1 MADPTFIKRAQSRT
15 PLMAGTRVERGL
27 GSRWAFL
34 ATALIL
40 LAIFGA
46 TFVTNPDRPA
56 AADDPAYY
64 TWRTEALLANEPEAM
79 LGIHGPLDMYSSGYR
94 VTTPV
99 IGGLLRRIADVGFLT
114 PTIVLSVG
122 LRVLIPMLLAGFAY
136 RYRKDPLIWHV
147 VAFGSAS
154 LLITPPFAG
163 YLDNVLTLLFLTAS
177 LFFIEPSR
185 TQWRARIAF
194 FALLLLPGLTHP
206 TTLAIFCVVLAAMA
220 VGRLLFRR
228 FDLRSV
234 IRDDGP
240 MLVTAFL
247 AAAAT
252 YAIWK
257 LGIWGEPASLSEA
270 ALPPPAGADF
280 FKTRLGD
287 WVAAMRPLLNGPLFL
302 VGLIGLLAAGRRAA
316 EDELSRVGIV
326 WLAPLAGVLGV
337 AAGLTYPYYRFFNT
351 TLAWVLLVGVGA
363 YFLARFFL
371 DIAQRG
377 GVGVVAILGV
387 VAIAFVLGGNFKA
400 GLDKTHWNDPSDA
413 WVKPDQRVALDAV
426 RSYIVSDD
434 EVGERPVVF
443 IADDEVEEEVRIYGF
458 AKLVGNVSR
467 YGVPGHLQERTAYYL
482 GSVESFLRGEPSGE
496 GYHRELSQESLDDAR
511 AVGAEL
517 SRSPLVI
524 VADAFNKSGENLD
537 HFESENWSAG
547 AGDVVYVSDGVI
559 ETPGASEAFSS
570 VSELGFDEGGG
581 LGDNLRTLLGIVL
594 LLLPGWLLVR
604 FLLPDASPGETL
616 GMIPVLGTSLLALV
630 TIFQLALT
638 GSPLSS
644 GQAWVAWV
652 ITLVLSVV
660 AFLLAG
666 LGVGFPKNENYS
678 TVGT

>member
-15 PLMAGTRVERGL
+15 PLMSGTRVERGL

-46 TFVTNPDRPA
+46 TFVSNPDRPA

-64 TWRTEALLANEPEAM
+64 TWRTEALLSNEPDAM
-79 LGIHGPLDMYSSGYR
+79 LGITGPLDMYSSGYR
-94 VTTPV
+94 VVTPV
-99 IGGLLRRIADVGFLT
+99 IGGLLRRVADVGPLT
-114 PTIVLSVG
+114 PTIILSVG

-136 RYRKDPLIWHV
+136 RHRRDPLIWHA

-163 YLDNVLTLLFLTAS
+163 YLDNVMTLLFLTAS
-177 LFFIEPSR
+177 LYFIEGSR

-194 FALLLLPGLTHP
+194 FVLLLLPGLTHP

-220 VGRLLFRR
+220 IARLLFRR

-240 MLVTAFL
+240 MLVAGFL
-247 AAAAT
+247 AAVTT

-257 LGIWGEPASLSEA
+257 IGIWGEPAALSEA

-302 VGLIGLLAAGRRAA
+302 VGLLGLLASGRRAA

-363 YFLARFFL
+363 YFLARYFL

-377 GVGVVAILGV
+377 GVGVVAVLGL
-387 VAIAFVLGGNFKA
+387 VAIAFVFAGNFRA
-400 GLDKTHWNDPSDA
+400 GLDKTNWNDPSDA
-413 WVKPDQRVALDAV
+413 WVKPDQRAALDSLQAYL
-426 RSYIVSDD
+426 STQ
-434 EVGERPVVF
+434 EERPIIF
-443 IADDEVEEEVRIYGF
+443 IADDEAEEPVRIYGF

-467 YGVPGHLQERTAYYL
+467 YGVPGEFQDETAYYL
-482 GSVESFLRGEPSGE
+482 GSLGAFLAGEPTDRDA
-496 GYHRELSQESLDDAR
+496 YYRDLSSASLEDATTV
-511 AVGAEL
+511 AAKQ
-517 SRSPLVI
+517 SPPLVV
-524 VADAFNKSGENLD
+524 VADVFNETGSNT
-537 HFESENWSAG
+537 
-547 AGDVVYVSDGVI
+547 GVI
-559 ETPGASEAFSS
+559 
-570 VSELGFDEGGG
+570 DEGQQEFEGADVALIVDG
-581 LGDNLRTLLGIVL
+581 RLISPDGTTFEAVPEEGSLGDIPRALLGALL
-594 LLLPGWLLVR
+594 LLLPGVLLVR
-604 FLLPDASPGETL
+604 FLLPEASPGETL
-616 GMIPVLGTSLLALV
+616 GMTPVLGFSLTALV
-630 TIFQLALT
+630 LIVQLAVT
-638 GSPLSS
+638 GSPLTA
-644 GQAWVAWV
+644 GQAWVAL
-652 ITLVLSVV
+652 IISFVLSLI
-660 AFLLAG
+660 AFVLSGFGGG
-666 LGVGFPKNENYS
+666 LPKGEAYS